1 MSLEDSARKKFE
13 TLKSNIS
20 KNYIR
25 PPVYKQNS
33 TKTGRLTVSSGPNI
47 LTMPSEWKSIIK
59 NARQID
65 FVSME
70 PMLLMAL
77 SGKKIPTDVY
87 GWIKD
92 ELNLKE
98 SRSRVKI
105 LTIISMYGGKDNKTT
120 RRIDELLGIP
130 ERLKMIEAERKD
142 GFIFN
147 SFGRPINVSDEI
159 KGRHLFALWL
169 QSSAVDA
176 SLMGFSN
183 FLKDNPKINPHWIIH
198 DGLLFTGECN
208 NTSSIFINDQ
218 ISLPVTIEDLEN
230 VDN

>member
-1 MSLEDSARKKFE
+1 TERLQQASEQPYCDIWMTSRKILDQLQPAPINHSNINKIQMSLEDSARKKFE

-130 ERLKMIEAERKD
+130 ERLK
-142 GFIFN
+142 
-147 SFGRPINVSDEI
+147 
-159 KGRHLFALWL
+159 
-169 QSSAVDA
+169 
-176 SLMGFSN
+176 
-183 FLKDNPKINPHWIIH
+183 
-198 DGLLFTGECN
+198 
-208 NTSSIFINDQ
+208 
-218 ISLPVTIEDLEN
+218 
-230 VDN
+230 